1 MIFTIMVISSEP
13 LSDLLK
19 ITHDNLN
26 IKLNKHNL
34 AGRHPLKF
42 VGT

>member
-34 AGRHPLKF
+34 AGCHPLKF